1 MGLPLGRLDLPA
13 HALLARGLLLCL
25 QLHQPGAL
33 GPEALV
39 QPHPLDLVALELGTH
54 GRQAGLHL
62 RQPGR
67 QPLDL
72 RRGVRRLALGVGCR
86 ALGVAFQSTR
96 LELLGTGP
104 LCRRSRGRELG
115 FRGGQG
121 AERALQPRRRRRPT
135 RLRLPQLLRER
146 LELGAPLE
154 RAARGGAGEEH
165 RAVRAA
171 QRPPT
176 VEHFVAREQGAHPR
190 CRRPVHAQ
198 LVGEGVPVGRAAGTG
213 CAGQQHERTGPGPLV
228 PLAHRLH
235 GGVVAYQNRVQPLPE
250 QLLGELGVTSIG
262 AHKIRQWTQHDV
274 TELRLVPQQGLG
286 ARSEANPLPLEL
298 GERVPP
304 RGHLRERFFRLA
316 LRGAVV
322 RLLLLQL
329 GHAAPRSLQALRRLR
344 RRLRLRRGLPRPR
357 RHLGGGGPLR
367 LRAGGALAGCL
378 GELLA
383 QLPPLSL
390 ERGALAVERPGRLGA
405 TLQIL
410 LELAHRRALRLQP
423 VTAFLLERAAAFQLA
438 LHRGQIAL
446 GGSAFRCRGDPL
458 ALRLGRPRFLLLA
471 VQFGRGTPL
480 ARVAQPFGG
489 QGEIA
494 LEPPDFELRVAQ
506 TPLLLGAARFRGM
519 SRLNPRLSLAL
530 GVRQPRALRRQ

>member
-1 MGLPLGRLDLPA
+1 VHSPCCAVWAASSRSM
-13 HALLARGLLLCL
+13 
-25 QLHQPGAL
+25 
-33 GPEALV
+33 
-39 QPHPLDLVALELGTH
+39 VAISS
-54 GRQAGLHL
+54 A
-62 RQPGR
+62 
-67 QPLDL
+67 
-72 RRGVRRLALGVGCR
+72 RLAPWRR
-86 ALGVAFQSTR
+86 ASAASAAARSARARAAARWASPWAVSTCQR
-96 LELLGTGP
+96 TR
-104 LCRRSRGRELG
+104 CSRAASCCASSSTSRARS
-115 FRGGQG
+115 
-121 AERALQPRRRRRPT
+121 APR

-176 VEHFVAREQGAHPR
+176 VEHFVASEQGAHPR
-190 CRRPVHAQ
+190 CSRPVHAQ

-235 GGVVAYQNRVQPLPE
+235 GGVVAYP
-250 QLLGELGVTSIG
+250 
-262 AHKIRQWTQHDV
+262 H
-274 TELRLVPQQGLG
+274 
-286 ARSEANPLPLEL
+286 
-298 GERVPP
+298 
-304 RGHLRERFFRLA
+304 
-316 LRGAVV
+316 
-322 RLLLLQL
+322 
-329 GHAAPRSLQALRRLR
+329 
-344 RRLRLRRGLPRPR
+344 

-438 LHRGQIAL
+438 
-446 GGSAFRCRGDPL
+446 
-458 ALRLGRPRFLLLA
+458 
-471 VQFGRGTPL
+471 
-480 ARVAQPFGG
+480 
-489 QGEIA
+489 
-494 LEPPDFELRVAQ
+494 
-506 TPLLLGAARFRGM
+506 
-519 SRLNPRLSLAL
+519 
-530 GVRQPRALRRQ
+530 